1 MASKNQQEQITTKGA
16 AMSGEITTI
25 MEELKLLGQMWEKMD
40 MVLQAEWKLLLR
52 NDIKRLLK
60 ISRMKEELAQ
70 GIREREKGL
79 SQMLSCLFPEID
91 REGERF
97 WEEVSKGLDVK
108 AARQL
113 KLLFGRRDYFRRLC
127 VVTNSRIYHW
137 VRERLGFF
145 SELSGI
151 LSGASLKKGP
161 TYGPVKS
168 SSKNEGAASGAF
180 WGSDGASSINSS
192 DLKRGFASYK
202 NLLKETVGNQS

>member
-1 MASKNQQEQITTKGA
+1 MASKNKQKHVTTRG

-25 MEELKLLGQMWEKMD
+25 MRELKLLGQMWEKMD

-52 NDIKRLLK
+52 TDIKRLIK
-60 ISRMKEELAQ
+60 ISRMKEDLAQ
-70 GIREREKGL
+70 GIKEREKGL
-79 SQMLSCLFPEID
+79 SQMFLYLFPGINGDGD
-91 REGERF
+91 RF
-97 WEEVSKGLDVK
+97 LEEVSKGLDVK

-127 VVTNSRIYHW
+127 LVTNARIYYW
-137 VRERLGFF
+137 VRERLDFF

-168 SSKNEGAASGAF
+168 SSKNEGATSGPF
-180 WGSDGASSINSS
+180 WGSDGASSINFT

-202 NLLKETVGNQS
+202 NHLKETVGNQS

>member
-1 MASKNQQEQITTKGA
+1 MASKNHQEQVMTMGA
-16 AMSGEITTI
+16 AMSGEIATI
-25 MEELKLLGQMWEKMD
+25 MEELRLLGQMWEKMD

-79 SQMLSCLFPEID
+79 SQMLSCLFPEING
-91 REGERF
+91 EGESF
-97 WEEVSKGLDVK
+97 FEELSKGLDVK

-113 KLLFGRRDYFRRLC
+113 KLLLGRRDYFRRLC
-127 VVTNSRIYHW
+127 LVTNSRIYHW
-137 VRERLGFF
+137 VKDRLGFF

-168 SSKNEGAASGAF
+168 SDKKEGAAPGAF
-180 WGSDGASSINSS
+180 WGSDGASSMNPS

-202 NLLKETVGNQS
+202 NLLKETVGKQS